1 MKILS
6 AEFLKSATA
15 PEGYPESA
23 LVEVAFA
30 GRSNVGKSSLINA
43 LCQRKKL
50 VRVSNTPGRTRLL
63 NFFEVAYEL
72 NAARHRICL
81 CDLPGYGFAKVS
93 KSERMAWRTMIERY
107 VAQRRQL
114 AAVVC
119 IVDGEVGPTEEDAQ
133 IIGWLRSIGRLPI
146 VVATKID
153 RLPKH
158 KRIPKVREI
167 DRVLELEAGSVLGV
181 SSVDGLNLD
190 RLWERLAGLSL

>member
-1 MKILS
+1 MKIIS

-15 PEGYPESA
+15 PEGYPA
-23 LVEVAFA
+23 TPLVEVAFA

-63 NFFEVAYEL
+63 NFFEVTYEL
-72 NAARHRICL
+72 AGARNKICL

-93 KSERMAWRTMIERY
+93 RSERAAWRSMIDRY
-107 VAQRRQL
+107 VQDRATL

-119 IVDGEVGPTEEDAQ
+119 IVDGEVGPTGEDVQ
-133 IIGWLRSIGRLPI
+133 IIDWLRASGRLPI

-153 RLPKH
+153 RISKH
-158 KRIPKVREI
+158 RRVPRVREI
-167 DRVLELEAGSVLGV
+167 EQRLCLDQGSVLGV
-181 SSVDGLNLD
+181 SSVEGIHLD
-190 RLWERLAGLSL
+190 LLWERLAGLSL

>member
-6 AEFLKSATA
+6 AEFIKSATA
-15 PEGYPESA
+15 PEGYPDVK

-63 NFFEVAYEL
+63 NFFEVAFEH
-72 NAARHRICL
+72 AGARRKICL

-93 KSERMAWRTMIERY
+93 KSERAAWREMIDRY
-107 VAQRRQL
+107 VEKRAVL
-114 AAVVC
+114 AGVVC
-119 IVDGEVGPTEEDAQ
+119 IVDGEVGPTGEDLQ
-133 IIGWLRSIGRLPI
+133 VIEWLRASGRLPI

-158 KRIPKVREI
+158 RRIPRAH
-167 DRVLELEAGSVLGV
+167 ELDGLLSLDVGSVLGV
-181 SSVDGLNLD
+181 SSVEGINLD
-190 RLWERLAGLSL
+190 QLWERLAGLSR

>member
-15 PEGYPESA
+15 PEGYPATS

-63 NFFEVAYEL
+63 NFFVVAYEL
-72 NAARHRICL
+72 CGARREICL

-93 KSERMAWRTMIERY
+93 KDERATWRTMIDRY
-107 VAQRRQL
+107 VHRRDSL

-119 IVDGEVGPTEEDAQ
+119 IVDAEIGPTEEDVQ
-133 IIGWLRSIGRLPI
+133 VIGWLRASGRLPI

-153 RLPKH
+153 RLSKH
-158 KRIPKVREI
+158 RRIPRVREI
-167 DRVLELEAGSVLGV
+167 EQALGLDPGSVLGV
-181 SSVDGLNLD
+181 SSVEGIHLD
-190 RLWERLAGLSL
+190 RLWERLAGLSR

>member
-15 PEGYPESA
+15 PEGYPPTP

-63 NFFEVAYEL
+63 NFFEVSFEQ
-72 NAARHRICL
+72 AAERRKICL

-93 KSERMAWRTMIERY
+93 KTERAAWRSMIDRY
-107 VAQRRQL
+107 VQSRQTL

-119 IVDGEVGPTEEDAQ
+119 IVDGEIGPTDEDAQ
-133 IIGWLRSIGRLPI
+133 VIGWLRASGKLPI

-153 RLPKH
+153 RIPKH
-158 KRIPKVREI
+158 RRIPQVREI
-167 DRVLELEAGSVLGV
+167 EKALELEPGSALGV
-181 SSVDGLNLD
+181 SSVEGIHLD
-190 RLWERLAGLSL
+190 EVWKRLAGLSL